1 MQQRIAELEQIH
13 AHGEMLEGAFN
24 VLRSKGLIKQV
35 GGQSF
40 EAVESFQESE
50 ALRKQIAD
58 DELIA
63 KQMEK

>member
-1 MQQRIAELEQIH
+1 
-13 AHGEMLEGAFN
+13 MLRGAFN
-24 VLRSKGLIKQV
+24 VLQSKGLIKSA